1 MSDSQASPILIAGI
15 PSHNMTFQH
24 RIRFSVGDPAAFI
37 EWSRDGAIHRTLII
51 RDIEMDRARKEV
63 AVDEVK
69 CPADFSPE
77 SGLSGD
83 REIATAQAVAEMLVR
98 NGFEEV
104 VSDRSLP
111 LAFLDQLRERGIA
124 VHCDYDLGVLDRRT
138 KDDQE
143 IEYLARAQEVTEQ
156 AMRMACETI
165 ANAEANADGVLQV
178 DGRPLDSERV
188 RAMIDHFFLDRG
200 FTSPPSIVAG
210 GVIGADCHDIGRGS
224 LKTGEPVIVDI
235 FPRDNA
241 TLYNGDCTR
250 SVVHGDVPDRIRDM
264 HATVVE
270 AKDAAEA
277 VVRAGV
283 TGQAVHEAA
292 IGVIRARGY
301 EVGLPDADAP
311 ADYCGMVHGTGHGI
325 GLEVHELPLL
335 DFGGPEILCG
345 DALTIEPGLYS
356 RAIGGIRVED
366 MVIVQEDGCRNLNRL
381 PVGLDWRS

>member
-1 MSDSQASPILIAGI
+1 M
-15 PSHNMTFQH
+15 
-24 RIRFSVGDPAAFI
+24 
-37 EWSRDGAIHRTLII
+37 
-51 RDIEMDRARKEV
+51 
-63 AVDEVK
+63 
-69 CPADFSPE
+69 
-77 SGLSGD
+77 
-83 REIATAQAVAEMLVR
+83 
-98 NGFEEV
+98 
-104 VSDRSLP
+104 
-111 LAFLDQLRERGIA
+111 
-124 VHCDYDLGVLDRRT
+124 
-138 KDDQE
+138 
-143 IEYLARAQEVTEQ
+143 
-156 AMRMACETI
+156 
-165 ANAEANADGVLQV
+165 
-178 DGRPLDSERV
+178 
-188 RAMIDHFFLDRG
+188 
-200 FTSPPSIVAG
+200 
-210 GVIGADCHDIGRGS
+210 
-224 LKTGEPVIVDI
+224 
-235 FPRDNA
+235 
-241 TLYNGDCTR
+241 
-250 SVVHGDVPDRIRDM
+250 
-264 HATVVE
+264 VE